1 MARPAWLAGTMT
13 GSGTPG
19 GLARRIVMLYVGLAL
34 YGASGALQVR
44 SGLGLDPWDVLHQGI
59 ADHTGLAIGT
69 VSIVVGAVVLLG
81 WIPLRQWPGLGTVSN
96 VAGVGSSMNATL
108 ALLPGRAG
116 LPWRIAEM
124 LGGILLCG
132 LASGMYIGAR
142 FGPGPRDGLMT
153 GLARR
158 TGRSLRLVRVCLELT
173 VLAIGWLLG
182 GTVGV
187 GTVLFAVAIGPLV
200 QFFLPLFNPAPP
212 NIANPARQA
221 DGCGSQPPTAVS
233 LSQPSGEGEGALAA
247 PPIPS

>member
-1 MARPAWLAGTMT
+1 
-13 GSGTPG
+13 
-19 GLARRIVMLYVGLAL
+19 MLYLGLVL

-59 ADHTGLAIGT
+59 AAHTGLAIGT
-69 VSIVVGAVVLLG
+69 VSNVVL
-81 WIPLRQWPGLGTVSN
+81 
-96 VAGVGSSMNATL
+96 VGSSMNVTL
-108 ALLPGRAG
+108 ALLPASAP
-116 LPWRIAEM
+116 LAWRVPEM

-158 TGRSLRLVRVCLELT
+158 TGRSLRLVRVCIELT

-187 GTVLFAVAIGPLV
+187 GTVLFAVSIGPLV
-200 QFFLPLFNPAPP
+200 QFFLPLL
-212 NIANPARQA
+212 
-221 DGCGSQPPTAVS
+221 DT
-233 LSQPSGEGEGALAA
+233 AA
-247 PPIPS
+247 PAAASTLRARANESVSS